1 MTGFFSTA
9 KNFLFGSPKIANDI
23 FDKDTG
29 HIAKAGDFIGKL
41 VFTQQEK
48 AEIDKD
54 MAKNI
59 QQFVVDTL
67 EESTERSMAR
77 REIALFVIKFYC
89 LIVFICGVTYPI
101 DKDWSAMWF
110 QLSTTWQI
118 GTLVSGVAAFF
129 FGVHV
134 VRANK
139 K

>member
-1 MTGFFSTA
+1 MSFFAVA

-29 HIAKAGDFIGKL
+29 HIAKAGAFLGKL
-41 VFTQQEK
+41 VFTDQER
-48 AEIDKD
+48 AEADQN
-54 MAKNI
+54 MASAVHK
-59 QQFVVDTL
+59 FVVDTL
-67 EESTERSMAR
+67 EENTERSMAR

-89 LIVFICGVTYPI
+89 LLVFTCGMTYPV
-101 DKDWSAMWF
+101 DKEWSAMWF